1 MALMALPNII
11 RYFRDCY
18 EEDNRRSTLWNI
30 FNASVTHRLFVERE
44 ERDVVYISLAVDSST
59 HPAALR
65 FLDKPDVFNVSIMRA
80 RVAQRI
86 YTSIDPAQLDSG
98 SLLRAYLHHIDASQK
113 ETLAPRENT
122 HRDRFLSEAEAALKG
137 IGCETWTGY
146 KVAGMSMDLVAARD
160 GRSCGID
167 LVGYPGAYES
177 AFPLERYRMFHRA
190 GLRIIPLSY
199 TLWRMRPDQ
208 CLQAIDD
215 ALSSGNGKTIDLEH
229 EPALS
234 DRQL

>member
-65 FLDKPDVFNVSIMRA
+65 FLDKPDVFNVSITRA

-137 IGCETWTGY
+137 IGCDTWTGLQSRWNVDGSRRS
-146 KVAGMSMDLVAARD
+146 KGRAQLWDRSGRLSRSIRIGLSAR
-160 GRSCGID
+160 
-167 LVGYPGAYES
+167 
-177 AFPLERYRMFHRA
+177 
-190 GLRIIPLSY
+190 
-199 TLWRMRPDQ
+199 
-208 CLQAIDD
+208 
-215 ALSSGNGKTIDLEH
+215 TI
-229 EPALS
+229 
-234 DRQL
+234 